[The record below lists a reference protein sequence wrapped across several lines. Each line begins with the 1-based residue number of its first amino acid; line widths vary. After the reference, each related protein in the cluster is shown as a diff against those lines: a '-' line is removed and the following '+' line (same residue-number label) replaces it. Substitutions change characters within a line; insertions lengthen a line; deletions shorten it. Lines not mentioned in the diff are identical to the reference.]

1 MALLKIQSL
10 QNLQSLHDYSA
21 YHYPLGRFVLLH
33 PAAADYPLVYL
44 LLIALHSDSFQ
55 HLLLSSIH
63 EKLHLDPHHLVVFL
77 QVHRET
83 DLIHSCL
90 FRDFIE
96 SSISFG
102 AIAFGYSFFCVYN
115 YGHSRVLSR

>member
-1 MALLKIQSL
+1 MFLRCFST
-10 QNLQSLHDYSA
+10 LHHIPFTHGLVEA

-77 QVHRET
+77 QT
-83 DLIHSCL
+83 SFI
-90 FRDFIE
+90 IE
-96 SSISFG
+96 SWETAGGLITIIKVSK
-102 AIAFGYSFFCVYN
+102 YN
-115 YGHSRVLSR
+115 